1 MNRCALI
8 FQSIH
13 HVLASEARL
22 KGTDLIFDVIPVP
35 KEIYPNCGMA
45 VEFSCEDRD
54 LVLAAIE
61 DLSGKIIGTYR
72 LKGRAFLAV
81 E

>member
-13 HVLASEARL
+13 HVLASENRL
-22 KGTDLIFDVIPVP
+22 KATDLTFDVIPVP
-35 KEIYPNCGMA
+35 KEISPNCGMA
-45 VEFSCEDRD
+45 VEFYCKDRE

-61 DLSGKIIGTYR
+61 DLRERIIGTYR
-72 LKGRAFLAV
+72 LKGRAFLVV